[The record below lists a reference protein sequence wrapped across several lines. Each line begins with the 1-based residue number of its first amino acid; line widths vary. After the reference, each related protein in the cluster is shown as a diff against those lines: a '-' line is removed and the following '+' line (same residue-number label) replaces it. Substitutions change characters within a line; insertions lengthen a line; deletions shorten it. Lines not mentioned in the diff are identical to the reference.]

1 MADPFATP
9 LLTAAAYHATQAAGQ
24 AASHAASN
32 AGAALHGMVNS
43 GSLSEFTSSTRV
55 GVRVLMEEALR
66 GASYSND
73 LLHTACS
80 IYSSYYLR
88 AVSLVTSVS
97 GVAVLEVLDRLNPD
111 RNPVAAAVRMKRRLS
126 TESELL
132 VGTGSLNMESFG
144 LGLPTAATASFSA
157 EGSRINPLTNQWED
171 DGKGAASTVKT
182 DDGKDKKPTRV
193 EPGQKYKDAVVTI
206 NENNNL
212 GVGKILEVTISQNG
226 QSATI
231 PVMITMM
238 VGTADQD
245 SVVHI
250 LSLHN
255 LQYTFKERWHGFR
268 SGEKKFWRDVVF
280 MQDIVDKHTKVL
292 ANDKSGFYAD
302 QLARSGAGVKTSAI
316 TGEPSL
322 ATSSAVIMFTKET
335 AKRAEI
341 EIGSPIDNASTRMH
355 VFKATMSMLMFIVD
369 TEYEMVTVYHRGF
382 DVPTTLHLR
391 ELKGASKG
399 GGPDIAEVLKAYQLG
414 KAPSSF

>member
-1 MADPFATP
+1 MADPFVTP
-9 LLTAAAYHATQAAGQ
+9 LLTAAAHHATQV
-24 AASHAASN
+24 ASHAASN
-32 AGAALHGMVNS
+32 AGAALHGMSNS

-111 RNPVAAAVRMKRRLS
+111 RNPGAAAGRLKRRLS
-126 TESELL
+126 MASEEL
-132 VGTGSLNMESFG
+132 VGTGTLNMETFK
-144 LGLPTAATASFSA
+144 LGLPSAATATFSS
-157 EGSRINPLTNQWED
+157 EGFRMNPITNQLED
-171 DGKGAASTVKT
+171 DGKGNATVVK
-182 DDGKDKKPTRV
+182 DDKDDKKPTRV
-193 EPGQKYKDAVVTI
+193 EPGQKYKDAIVSI

-255 LQYTFKERWHGFR
+255 RQYTFKERWHGYR
-268 SGEKKFWRDVVF
+268 SGELKFWRDLVF

-302 QLARSGAGVKTSAI
+302 QLVRSGAGVKTAAI

-335 AKRAEI
+335 AKRAEM
-341 EIGSPIDNASTRMH
+341 EIGSPIDNASTRMQ

>member
-1 MADPFATP
+1 MADPFVTP
-9 LLTAAAYHATQAAGQ
+9 LLTAAAHHATQ

-32 AGAALHGMVNS
+32 AGAALHGMSNS

-111 RNPVAAAVRMKRRLS
+111 RNPGAAAGRLKRRLS
-126 TESELL
+126 MASEEL
-132 VGTGSLNMESFG
+132 VGTGTLNMESFK
-144 LGLPTAATASFSA
+144 LGLPSAATATFSS
-157 EGSRINPLTNQWED
+157 EGFRMNPITNQLED
-171 DGKGAASTVKT
+171 DGKGNATVVK
-182 DDGKDKKPTRV
+182 DDKDDKKPTRV
-193 EPGQKYKDAVVTI
+193 EPGQKYKDAIVSI

-255 LQYTFKERWHGFR
+255 RQYTFKERWHGYR
-268 SGEKKFWRDVVF
+268 SGELKFWRDLVF

-302 QLARSGAGVKTSAI
+302 QLARSGAGVKTAAI

-335 AKRAEI
+335 AKRAEM
-341 EIGSPIDNASTRMH
+341 EIGGSIDNASTRMQ

>member
-1 MADPFATP
+1 MADPFVTP
-9 LLTAAAYHATQAAGQ
+9 LLTAAAHHATQV
-24 AASHAASN
+24 ASHAASN
-32 AGAALHGMVNS
+32 AGAALHGMSNS

-111 RNPVAAAVRMKRRLS
+111 RNPGAAAGRLKRRLS
-126 TESELL
+126 MASEEL
-132 VGTGSLNMESFG
+132 VGTGTLNMESFK
-144 LGLPTAATASFSA
+144 LGLPSAATATFSS
-157 EGSRINPLTNQWED
+157 EGFRMNPITNQLED
-171 DGKGAASTVKT
+171 DGKGNATVVK
-182 DDGKDKKPTRV
+182 DDKDDKKPTRV
-193 EPGQKYKDAVVTI
+193 EPGQKYKDAIVSI

-255 LQYTFKERWHGFR
+255 RQYTFKERWHGYR
-268 SGEKKFWRDVVF
+268 SGELKFWRDLVF
-280 MQDIVDKHTKVL
+280 MQDIVDRHTKVL

-302 QLARSGAGVKTSAI
+302 QLARSGAGVKTAAI

-335 AKRAEI
+335 AKRAEM
-341 EIGSPIDNASTRMH
+341 EIGSPIDNASTRMQ

>member
-1 MADPFATP
+1 MADPFVTP
-9 LLTAAAYHATQAAGQ
+9 LLTAAAHHATQV
-24 AASHAASN
+24 ASHAASN
-32 AGAALHGMVNS
+32 AGAALHGMSNS

-97 GVAVLEVLDRLNPD
+97 GIAVLEVLDRLNPD
-111 RNPVAAAVRMKRRLS
+111 RNPGAAAGRLKRRLS
-126 TESELL
+126 MASEEL
-132 VGTGSLNMESFG
+132 VGTGTLNMESFK
-144 LGLPTAATASFSA
+144 LGLPSAATATFSS
-157 EGSRINPLTNQWED
+157 EGFRMNPITNQLED
-171 DGKGAASTVKT
+171 DGKGNATVVK
-182 DDGKDKKPTRV
+182 DDKDDKKPTRV
-193 EPGQKYKDAVVTI
+193 EPGQKYKDAIVSI

-255 LQYTFKERWHGFR
+255 RQYTFKERWHGYR
-268 SGEKKFWRDVVF
+268 SGELKFWRDLVF

-302 QLARSGAGVKTSAI
+302 QLVRSGAGVKTAAI

-335 AKRAEI
+335 AKRAEM
-341 EIGSPIDNASTRMH
+341 EIGSPIDNASTRMQ